1 MTEVEKIHTAQDFI
15 TWKLQKTAKT
25 KMISLIW
32 IRDKMVPAGEI
43 YRLKVYAGAKRAVF
57 TFTKDE
63 LTKWYGSWKGEM
75 KFLRRVR
82 EILAEIEGREC
93 KRQRLP
99 AR

>member
-1 MTEVEKIHTAQDFI
+1 MTEEDKLHTAQDFI
-15 TWKLQKTAKT
+15 TWKLQQKAST
-25 KMISLIW
+25 KIIAFTW
-32 IRDKMVPAGEI
+32 IRDKMDPTGEI
-43 YRLKVYAGAKRAVF
+43 YRLTVYAGAKRAVF

-63 LTKWYGSWKGEM
+63 LIIWYDSKKWEM
-75 KFLRRVR
+75 RFLRRVQ